1 MTSQR
6 KIAANRRNSQ
16 KSCGPRSAAGKA
28 IASRNALR
36 HGLAAI
42 PHVHP
47 ELSPEIG
54 RFARA
59 ICGGDTDPLLFEQA
73 LVIASNEDVLR
84 TIQAQRIAVIER
96 LRDINPIALAKG
108 DNSLAVAKVIASPLD
123 GPELAEYESLR
134 EKCLQPLPEKSAEEL
149 EWTNDLEAAGK
160 AFEERDES
168 EAVEEGA
175 PDLVRLERYYRR
187 VWSRQNRAIRDLMNI
202 KLMRAMRNGNFG

>member
-47 ELSPEIG
+47 ELSPEVG

-59 ICGGDTDPLLFEQA
+59 ICGDDTDPLSFEQA
-73 LVIASNEDVLR
+73 LVIARHQQVLR
-84 TIQAQRIAVIER
+84 SIQAQRIAVIER
-96 LRDINPIALAKG
+96 LRDIKPIALAKG
-108 DNSLAVAKVIASPLD
+108 DNSFAVAKVIASRWD
-123 GPELAEYESLR
+123 GPDFAEYESLR

-160 AFEERDES
+160 AFKERDEA
-168 EAVEEGA
+168 EAMEEGA

-187 VWSRQNRAIRDLMNI
+187 IWSRQKRAIRDFMNI
-202 KLMRAMRNGNFG
+202 KLMRDTQNGSLG